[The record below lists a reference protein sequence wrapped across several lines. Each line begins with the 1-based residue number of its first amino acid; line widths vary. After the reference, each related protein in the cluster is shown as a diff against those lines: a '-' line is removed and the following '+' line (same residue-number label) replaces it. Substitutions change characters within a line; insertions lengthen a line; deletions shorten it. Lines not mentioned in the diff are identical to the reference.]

1 MRVARITKTQSNL
14 KLGTDMKL
22 KYIMM
27 SSLLLSSVAIVGSS
41 VADDEAATDLR
52 SEKRELKRQYRDDMR
67 ELRSE
72 SKAKRMLVKVDTNKD
87 GQVDLNEYLAH
98 AQERFNKLDIDDN
111 GFINQEEA
119 KESMKRMR
127 KEHKERRKEMRA
139 KRQETEG

>member
-1 MRVARITKTQSNL
+1 
-14 KLGTDMKL
+14 MKL

-52 SEKRELKRQYRDDMR
+52 SEKRELMRQYRDDMR

>member
-1 MRVARITKTQSNL
+1 
-14 KLGTDMKL
+14 MKL

>member
-52 SEKRELKRQYRDDMR
+52 SEKRELMRQYRDDMR